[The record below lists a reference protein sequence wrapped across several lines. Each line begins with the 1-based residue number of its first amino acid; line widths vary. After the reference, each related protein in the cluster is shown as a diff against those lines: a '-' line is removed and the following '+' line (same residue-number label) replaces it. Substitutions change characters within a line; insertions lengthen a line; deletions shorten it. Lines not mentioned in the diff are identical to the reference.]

1 MFMNEIAA
9 TRRGTRKLH
18 RPCRDRA
25 ISSRA
30 SATLR
35 VLCTLCIFVL
45 SFPLLSSAQQAELN
59 VAAASDLKFAM
70 SELAST
76 YESQSSVHLNLVFGS
91 SGSLFA
97 QIRNGAPFDLFFS
110 ADDSLPRKLKETGI
124 ALGGTYQ
131 EYAVGCIV
139 LWTPADAKV
148 NPSDSGWKSLLD
160 PSVQK
165 IAVANPE
172 HAPYGRAA
180 IEALKNS
187 GYYGQVK
194 DKLVFGENISQAAQ
208 FVQSGNAQI
217 GILAQSLVLA
227 PNFGP
232 GHLWQIPFDQYA
244 PLHQYVVV
252 LESSPNQQA
261 ALAFVKYVKS
271 RAGRD
276 ILSRFGLL
284 PQPPKS
290 DAAP

>member
-1 MFMNEIAA
+1 MFKNEIVA
-9 TRRGTRKLH
+9 TLRG
-18 RPCRDRA
+18 
-25 ISSRA
+25 SSA

-35 VLCTLCIFVL
+35 VLCAFCIFVL
-45 SFPLLSSAQQAELN
+45 SFPFLSSAQQAELN

-70 SELAST
+70 TELAST
-76 YESQSSVHLNLVFGS
+76 YERQSSVHLNLVFGS

-110 ADDSLPRKLKETGI
+110 ADDSLPRKLNEAGI
-124 ALGGTYQ
+124 VLGGTYQ

-139 LWTPADAKV
+139 LWAAADAKV
-148 NPSDSGWKSLLD
+148 NPSGWNSLLD

-165 IAVANPE
+165 IAVANPK

-180 IEALKNS
+180 LEALKNS
-187 GYYGQVK
+187 GYYDQVK

-217 GILAQSLVLA
+217 GILAESLVLA
-227 PNFGP
+227 PNFAP
-232 GHLWQIPFDQYA
+232 GHFWLIPFEQYT
-244 PLHQYVVV
+244 PMHQYVVV
-252 LESSPNQQA
+252 LQSSRNQQA

-271 RAGRD
+271 RPGRD
-276 ILSRFGLL
+276 ILAKFGLL

-290 DAAP
+290 DPAP